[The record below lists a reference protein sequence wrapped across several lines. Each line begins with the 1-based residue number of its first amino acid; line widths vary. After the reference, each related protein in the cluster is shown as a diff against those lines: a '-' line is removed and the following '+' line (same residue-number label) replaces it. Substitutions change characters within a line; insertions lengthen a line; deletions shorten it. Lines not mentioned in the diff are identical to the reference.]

1 MECQSKLKFLYTFNI
16 LKYEKEFELIQLE
29 LQETQNLLSTTKEEK
44 QQMEGTLSIW
54 ENTMNRMIS
63 EREKDKDDHKREIE
77 FLKKEIEKLGGE
89 KDKVKK
95 EFELVVGKFKQTRLD
110 NEDLKEVK
118 LFCSLN
124 F

>member
-29 LQETQNLLSTTKEEK
+29 LQETQHLLSTTKEEK

>member
-1 MECQSKLKFLYTFNI
+1 M
-16 LKYEKEFELIQLE
+16 
-29 LQETQNLLSTTKEEK
+29 
-44 QQMEGTLSIW
+44 
-54 ENTMNRMIS
+54 
-63 EREKDKDDHKREIE
+63 
-77 FLKKEIEKLGGE
+77 KKEIEKLGGE